1 MRIMEVIINVR
12 VDVIMAER
20 MTLLPRKGYCWPEP
34 IH

>member
-12 VDVIMAER
+12 VDVIMAEK
-20 MTLLPRKGYCWPEP
+20 MTLLSRKGYCWPEP